1 MNKIDVHLIS
11 DFGCDSLVHV
21 TNDLSKKFVTSA
33 NFSIHVWAFVDMIK
47 LEKVFKDYL
56 KEGNPFIIYNVF
68 DKTIREKLKT
78 LCIMHSTP
86 SVPILSSVIRELFF
100 SYQIRPDDGSDG
112 NVACGLEKDYFDKV
126 EAMDYVMSH
135 DDGQN
140 MWDLKNAD
148 IVLIG
153 VSRTS
158 KSPTSVYLSSQGY
171 KVANIPFIS
180 EDTLPEIVKKKPQ
193 FVIIGLVIEQERLFN
208 IRKNR
213 LIAMNN
219 STISNYIE
227 EESIFREL
235 EDSKRVFK
243 KYVWPVIDVTYKSVE
258 EIAAQILTICKDK
271 MKNLKEN

>member
-1 MNKIDVHLIS
+1 MIDKIAIHLIS

-21 TNDLSKKFVTSA
+21 TNDLSKKFATSA
-33 NFSIHVWAFVDMIK
+33 YFSIHVWAFVDIKK
-47 LEKVFKDYL
+47 LEKIFEDYL
-56 KEGNPFIIYNVF
+56 TEEKPFILYNIF
-68 DKTIREKLKT
+68 DKKIRERLKT
-78 LCIMHSTP
+78 LCINNSIP

-100 SYQIRPDDGSDG
+100 SYQVRPDDGSDG
-112 NVACGLEKDYFDKV
+112 NVAHGLEKDYFDKI
-126 EAMDYVMSH
+126 EAMDYVMAH

-140 MWDLKNAD
+140 MWNLKNAD

-180 EDTLPEIVKKKPQ
+180 EESLPSIVKQKPK
-193 FVIIGLVIEQERLFN
+193 FTIIGLIIERERLFN

-213 LIAMNN
+213 LISMNTM
-219 STISNYIE
+219 SIANYVE
-227 EESIFREL
+227 EDAIFTEL

-243 KYVWPVIDVTYKSVE
+243 KYIWPVIDVTYKSVE
-258 EIAAQILTICKDK
+258 EIAAQVLTIFKDK
-271 MKNLKEN
+271 IKIMEE